1 MRELL
6 DRARRRSVAAVA
18 TIGGFVVVLWLVEV
32 VDTVLGHRLDGYGV
46 RPRTDNG
53 LLGIV
58 LAPLLHG
65 GWGHLI
71 GNSVPLLLLGFVIL
85 LSGLRRWLIVTAI
98 VWVVGGAGTWLTGA
112 PNSVHLGASGL
123 VFGWFT
129 YLIVVGF
136 FARRVSQIVVGVL
149 LFLAY
154 GGLLWGVLPGQPGI
168 SWQGHLFGAVGGV
181 VAAWLVAGRERSVD
195 PLLR

>member
-1 MRELL
+1 M
-6 DRARRRSVAAVA
+6 
-18 TIGGFVVVLWLVEV
+18 VVLWLVEV

-46 RPRTDNG
+46 RPRTDDG

-112 PNSVHLGASGL
+112 PNSVHIGASGL

-136 FARRVSQIVVGVL
+136 FARRVGQIVVGVL

-195 PLLR
+195 PLRPPAP